1 MVCKNCGSILK
12 EGAAVCG
19 QCGAEIHPAA
29 RSGASGRRQGRPDAP
44 RVSRAGSA
52 LSLED
57 APLMPDAVMTNRRRP
72 RSEGAGRPSARRGT
86 PPPPTTGRQ
95 MRRPGRENAHTVRR
109 MMVNWALV
117 WTIAA
122 VLLIVGAAGS
132 YLFLKMTDQ
141 GQLILARM
149 GQDVNAQALWTY
161 GQELLDMG
169 YVEKSIATF
178 EKAYAQEPE
187 REDIYARL
195 EQLADAYEAG
205 GRAGDAEKIYTQLYT
220 EIDPKNP
227 AAYRAVVRLMQDQN
241 RRLELADFLKQAYE
255 ATGDTSFR
263 RQREELIP
271 STPTSSLEAGTL
283 LRERDVELCS
293 AEDYDIYYLLGEEGS
308 LPEDGTHYETPVHLG
323 EGSHILRAVAVSN
336 DLISDELNVKYT
348 ITLPSPS
355 APVSSL
361 APGTYERRQRIWL
374 RYVESDEEKASKDEK
389 QKDITIYYTI
399 DGQTPSSNSPIFT
412 GDPFYLPNGSVTVKA
427 VAVNGYGKVSN
438 VMERTYKINQTVREK
453 FFRETDEFSQFS
465 LLKTTRDAFEKAFG
479 APQAEENIEAS
490 AVQGNCLK
498 LTYAWGE
505 ARFLMDS
512 KGYVLYYLESDSS
525 SLTPPRKTRL
535 GMSAADII
543 AKFRDLGQT
552 YDQNGDRSLYWD
564 DGVGYGKYYC
574 LSATQAR
581 IDYVCYRA
589 EGGSITLRYFLE
601 NDRAVRVS
609 IGYATK

>member
-1 MVCKNCGSILK
+1 M
-12 EGAAVCG
+12 
-19 QCGAEIHPAA
+19 
-29 RSGASGRRQGRPDAP
+29 
-44 RVSRAGSA
+44 
-52 LSLED
+52 
-57 APLMPDAVMTNRRRP
+57 
-72 RSEGAGRPSARRGT
+72 
-86 PPPPTTGRQ
+86 
-95 MRRPGRENAHTVRR
+95 
-109 MMVNWALV
+109 
-117 WTIAA
+117 
-122 VLLIVGAAGS
+122 
-132 YLFLKMTDQ
+132 
-141 GQLILARM
+141 
-149 GQDVNAQALWTY
+149 
-161 GQELLDMG
+161 
-169 YVEKSIATF
+169 
-178 EKAYAQEPE
+178 
-187 REDIYARL
+187 
-195 EQLADAYEAG
+195 
-205 GRAGDAEKIYTQLYT
+205 
-220 EIDPKNP
+220 
-227 AAYRAVVRLMQDQN
+227 
-241 RRLELADFLKQAYE
+241 
-255 ATGDTSFR
+255 
-263 RQREELIP
+263 
-271 STPTSSLEAGTL
+271 
-283 LRERDVELCS
+283 
-293 AEDYDIYYLLGEEGS
+293 
-308 LPEDGTHYETPVHLG
+308 
-323 EGSHILRAVAVSN
+323 
-336 DLISDELNVKYT
+336 
-348 ITLPSPS
+348 
-355 APVSSL
+355 
-361 APGTYERRQRIWL
+361 
-374 RYVESDEEKASKDEK
+374 ESDEEKASKDEK